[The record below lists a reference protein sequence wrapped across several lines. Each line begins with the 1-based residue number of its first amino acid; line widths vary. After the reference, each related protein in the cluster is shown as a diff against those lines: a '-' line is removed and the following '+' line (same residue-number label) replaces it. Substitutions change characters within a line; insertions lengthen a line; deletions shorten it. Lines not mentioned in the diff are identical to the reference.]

1 MKKTLF
7 IIDGSSCIYRA
18 YHAIPR
24 LTTGRGMP
32 TNAIY
37 GFLQTL
43 KKIIKTHSPDYIAVA
58 FDVKGPSFRHALFE
72 EYKIERPPMP
82 DDLSVQIPYIKKI
95 VKAFNIVS
103 LEREGYEADDIIATL
118 VDKLEKEGFKVVIVT
133 GDKDMLQ
140 LVKDGSVVVFDHAK
154 EKELGEKEVMEK
166 FGVPSY
172 LIADLIGLAGDSSDG
187 IPGVSGIGIKTA
199 ARLLERF
206 GSMEAIFNNM
216 EKVSPEKLRKTL
228 LENKDAAFLSK
239 KLAILKTDVPFEVEA
254 EMLKSCAMDYEA
266 LEDILR
272 ELGFA
277 KSVKELIP
285 ARKTLR
291 EATRIL
297 SEEGLRRMVL
307 DGFTGEGGEGEISIA
322 LELEGGP
329 LAGALSGVCLSKEGL
344 GLHYIAVG
352 KEAVSEDAVL
362 RHIKGIME
370 DESLRKATDDAKSL
384 FTYFAGKGIT
394 PKGVGMD
401 VGIASYLLDP
411 TRSSHTLSD
420 IAYHYLG
427 QRIDDEEDACG
438 RAEIVL
444 KLSPLL
450 GEKMRKEGLIKLFSD
465 IEMPLTEVLS
475 RMEREGVK
483 IDAER
488 LRKLSEEIE
497 LKLKALEAA
506 LFAAAGERFNINSPK
521 QLSEL
526 LFVKLGLKPLKK
538 TKTGYSTDE
547 SVLSELSKVHE
558 IPLDI
563 INYRQLSKLKST
575 YVDRLPNLIDPRSGR
590 IHTTLNQTVTA
601 TGRLSS
607 SAPNLQN
614 IPVRGEYGAKI
625 RGAFIAEKGFKIV
638 SADYSQIELRLV
650 AHFSED
656 PLLLEAFKNDE
667 DIHAQ
672 TASEV
677 FGVDKT
683 LVSPE
688 MRRRAKAI
696 NFGIIYG
703 MGAQG
708 LSEELGISVSDAKL
722 YIDTYFSHYRRVR
735 EFIETAVEAAKKKGY
750 SETLF
755 GRRRYIAELHSQSV
769 QFLRLGERMAVNT
782 PIQGSA
788 ADMIKKAMIDISRRF
803 KKEGFSSAMILQ
815 IHDEL
820 IFEVPEIE
828 LPAVV
833 DIVREEMEG
842 VLKLKVPIK
851 VNIGTGNNWQEAG

>member
-1 MKKTLF
+1 
-7 IIDGSSCIYRA
+7 
-18 YHAIPR
+18 
-24 LTTGRGMP
+24 
-32 TNAIY
+32 
-37 GFLQTL
+37 
-43 KKIIKTHSPDYIAVA
+43 
-58 FDVKGPSFRHALFE
+58 
-72 EYKIERPPMP
+72 
-82 DDLSVQIPYIKKI
+82 
-95 VKAFNIVS
+95 
-103 LEREGYEADDIIATL
+103 
-118 VDKLEKEGFKVVIVT
+118 
-133 GDKDMLQ
+133 
-140 LVKDGSVVVFDHAK
+140 
-154 EKELGEKEVMEK
+154 
-166 FGVPSY
+166 
-172 LIADLIGLAGDSSDG
+172 
-187 IPGVSGIGIKTA
+187 
-199 ARLLERF
+199 
-206 GSMEAIFNNM
+206 
-216 EKVSPEKLRKTL
+216 
-228 LENKDAAFLSK
+228 
-239 KLAILKTDVPFEVEA
+239 
-254 EMLKSCAMDYEA
+254 
-266 LEDILR
+266 
-272 ELGFA
+272 
-277 KSVKELIP
+277 
-285 ARKTLR
+285 
-291 EATRIL
+291 
-297 SEEGLRRMVL
+297 
-307 DGFTGEGGEGEISIA
+307 
-322 LELEGGP
+322 
-329 LAGALSGVCLSKEGL
+329 
-344 GLHYIAVG
+344 
-352 KEAVSEDAVL
+352 
-362 RHIKGIME
+362 
-370 DESLRKATDDAKSL
+370 
-384 FTYFAGKGIT
+384 
-394 PKGVGMD
+394 
-401 VGIASYLLDP
+401 
-411 TRSSHTLSD
+411 
-420 IAYHYLG
+420 
-427 QRIDDEEDACG
+427 
-438 RAEIVL
+438 L

-547 SVLSELSKVHE
+547 SVLIELSKAHE

-575 YVDRLPNLIDPRSGR
+575 YVDGLLNLVDPRSGR

-625 RGAFIAEKGFKIV
+625 REAFIAEKGFKIV

-851 VNIGTGNNWQEAG
+851 VNIGAGNNWQEAG